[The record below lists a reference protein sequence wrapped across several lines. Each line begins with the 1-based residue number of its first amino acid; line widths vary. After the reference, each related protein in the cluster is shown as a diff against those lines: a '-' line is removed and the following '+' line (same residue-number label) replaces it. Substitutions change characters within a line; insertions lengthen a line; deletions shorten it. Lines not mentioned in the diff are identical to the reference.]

1 MHAWRSL
8 EGPRWSANG
17 FLPTT
22 LSAEAARV
30 SRDELKAI
38 PEYFYS
44 KTGLPVITPANVT
57 LFINRMRCFGK
68 RFILWTWC
76 SGSSRLA
83 LTMLLP
89 PFSHLVLF
97 PVDLRY
103 GWDIGDHQHQQLL
116 LAVDSCFLPATTTF
130 EFRCKYWSRAGNRR
144 QASETKRLR
153 LLEHNLLTFGA
164 QHILKIHQC
173 SRRWLVENPDGSA
186 LFTESPIRLIDDLVY
201 NDKTGTQDE
210 CCQKTAMCSFSPLP
224 DGKRSR
230 KLTKLKSNIRL
241 RHCIKKCRC
250 LSGHIE
256 LKGPHPTTG
265 LTMTAMAALY
275 HYKFCVALCKDI
287 VSAVGLD
294 IVATTHTADV
304 VASPADA
311 HNQLDTPEAI
321 QEQLRKID
329 TSSITIEGGSAAR
342 MILDDKRTSHCF
354 KAWLL
359 HQLDAYMRA
368 SATTPT
374 VITTFVS
381 NKVIKVND
389 KFLPLLLE
397 RMAAIMD
404 VVHMG
409 LGIFISNEKD
419 LVPKL
424 PYDGYLPGTRVFI
437 HGGLTSGRY
446 RAELHMDWH
455 NNTFHDYQDDD
466 TVAIAF
472 LRRSYNSR

>member
-103 GWDIGDHQHQQLL
+103 GWDIGDHPHQQLL

-153 LLEHNLLTFGA
+153 LLEHNLLTFGS
-164 QHILKIHQC
+164 QHILTIHQS

-230 KLTKLKSNIRL
+230 K
-241 RHCIKKCRC
+241 
-250 LSGHIE
+250 
-256 LKGPHPTTG
+256 
-265 LTMTAMAALY
+265 
-275 HYKFCVALCKDI
+275 
-287 VSAVGLD
+287 
-294 IVATTHTADV
+294 
-304 VASPADA
+304 SP
-311 HNQLDTPEAI
+311 
-321 QEQLRKID
+321 
-329 TSSITIEGGSAAR
+329 S
-342 MILDDKRTSHCF
+342 
-354 KAWLL
+354 
-359 HQLDAYMRA
+359 
-368 SATTPT
+368 
-374 VITTFVS
+374 
-381 NKVIKVND
+381 
-389 KFLPLLLE
+389 
-397 RMAAIMD
+397 
-404 VVHMG
+404 
-409 LGIFISNEKD
+409 
-419 LVPKL
+419 
-424 PYDGYLPGTRVFI
+424 
-437 HGGLTSGRY
+437 
-446 RAELHMDWH
+446 
-455 NNTFHDYQDDD
+455 
-466 TVAIAF
+466 
-472 LRRSYNSR
+472 